1 MKLYQS
7 PTSPFVRMVRA
18 AAHARGIADRIELV
32 DARADQEAYE
42 KLNPLNKVPG
52 LLTDEGEFLIESR
65 LICRYLDGLG
75 GGTRLYPD
83 NEAEERRVL
92 QQEAV
97 VHGIMDALVLRRME
111 TRRPDGQP
119 SKWWDERQKRK
130 IDIGLAL
137 VEADLDAYTAKP
149 TIIPIELA
157 CMCHFMD
164 RVSDDDWRGAYPK
177 LAKWFEAYA
186 KEPHMAATEVKG

>member
-18 AAHARGIADRIELV
+18 AAHAKGLTDRLELV
-32 DARADQEAYE
+32 DARADQDAYE

-52 LLTDEGEFLIESR
+52 LLTDEGEMLIESR
-65 LICRYLDGLG
+65 LICRYLDGLK
-75 GGTRLYPD
+75 GGTRLYPED
-83 NEAEERRVL
+83 EAGERRVL

-97 VHGIMDALVLRRME
+97 IHGIMDAVVLRRME

-130 IDIGLAL
+130 IDLGLAVIEKEL
-137 VEADLDAYTAKP
+137 SAYTGTP
-149 TIIPIELA
+149 TIIPIMLG

-164 RVSDDDWRGAYPK
+164 RVAEDDWRQGHPG
-177 LAKWFEAYA
+177 LAKWYESYQ